1 MISPS
6 LPKLASVARA
16 IEADFLETGRF
27 PGGHLRVLVKGKT
40 IFDARLGHMDLA
52 RQTPWSKDAI
62 VRIYSMTK
70 PIVSAALM
78 QLVERGTVRLDQPV
92 ADFLP
97 GWRSQRVWVGGSGE
111 SMETV
116 AAATPVTLR
125 HLLTHSAGLTYGTRL
140 AQIGGQTVE
149 DPVALLYARAD
160 AAAAHGLLAYA
171 DALGGLPLRYQP
183 GTRWMYS
190 VATDVVGAI
199 VEAAAGATLGD
210 VLSREIFAPLG
221 MRDTGFFVPPAHK
234 ARLGACYMATAD
246 DPLRLVDD
254 PESSPF
260 LAPPRIESGGGGLL
274 STLDDYARFAEM
286 LRRGGD
292 GLLAPASVAAMTSNQ
307 LPGGGE
313 LKAIALIS
321 DPRLLPDGMG
331 FGFGLATTLDE
342 ARAGVPAN
350 GDYYWSGAATTIWW
364 VDPARD
370 LTVTFLTQLLPA
382 TAYGFQDW
390 LKRQIYSAI
399 D

>member
-1 MISPS
+1 MTPYSS
-6 LPKLASVARA
+6 DKLASVAQA
-16 IEADFLETGRF
+16 IEAEFVETGRF
-27 PGGHLRVLVKGKT
+27 SGGHLRVLVKGET
-40 IFDARLGHMDLA
+40 IFDARLGQMDIA
-52 RQTPWSKDAI
+52 SERRWSEDAI

-78 QLVERGTVRLDQPV
+78 QLVERGTIHLDQPV

-97 GWRSQRVWVGGSGE
+97 GWQEQRVWIAGSGE
-111 SMETV
+111 TMETV

-140 AQIGGQTVE
+140 AQIGGQAVE
-149 DPVALLYARAD
+149 DPVALLYSQAD

-171 DALGGLPLRYQP
+171 DALGRLPLRYQP

-199 VEAAAGATLGD
+199 IEVAAGAPLGD
-210 VLSREIFAPLG
+210 VLRQNIFAPLG
-221 MRDTGFFVPPAHK
+221 MADTGFFVPPEKA
-234 ARLGACYMATAD
+234 ARLGACYMATPD
-246 DPLRLVDD
+246 HPMRLVDD
-254 PESSPF
+254 APSSAY
-260 LAPPRIESGGGGLL
+260 LTPPRMESGGGGLV
-274 STLDDYARFAEM
+274 STMDDYARFAEM
-286 LRRGGD
+286 LRLRGD
-292 GLLAPASVAAMTSNQ
+292 GLLAPASVAAMTANQ
-307 LPGGGE
+307 LPGGVE
-313 LKAIALIS
+313 LKDIALIS

-331 FGFGLATTLDE
+331 FGFGVATTLDE
-342 ARAGVPAN
+342 TRAGVPAMN
-350 GDYYWSGAATTIWW
+350 DFYWSGAATTIWW

-370 LTVTFLTQLLPA
+370 LTVIFLTQLLPA